1 MSSFLVGF
9 VARPIGA
16 MIAGARLYIR
26 GLHVRLRRLCAARS
40 AQPAAGGALTASVL
54 GFIRAPIA
62 GHLSDKIGRRRMDRI
77 DAIFSGLYSFVYF
90 TLLDT
95 LSSTLIIPRDG
106 TGSQRIV
113 STRLD
118 ADTPG

>member
-1 MSSFLVGF
+1 
-9 VARPIGA
+9 
-16 MIAGARLYIR
+16 
-26 GLHVRLRRLCAARS
+26 
-40 AQPAAGGALTASVL
+40 
-54 GFIRAPIA
+54 
-62 GHLSDKIGRRRMDRI
+62 MDRI